1 MFCLIFAMLIF
12 NCSNLTNKKLPAN
25 KETDTE
31 DNNAD
36 GQFFSVGDKK
46 LLPNNDAFN
55 FVKTMRIGWNLGNA
69 LDSHNNDVSSETAW
83 GNPKITQK
91 IFRGV
96 KMAGFEV
103 VRIPVTWLGHIG
115 NAPDYKIEDDFLNR
129 VFQIVG
135 YAKQEN
141 LKVIINIHH
150 DGADSKH
157 WLDIKNAA
165 KNSQTNDKIKKSTVK
180 NVGTNCKKISKFA
193 RLFDF

>member
-1 MFCLIFAMLIF
+1 
-12 NCSNLTNKKLPAN
+12 
-25 KETDTE
+25 
-31 DNNAD
+31 
-36 GQFFSVGDKK
+36 
-46 LLPNNDAFN
+46 
-55 FVKTMRIGWNLGNA
+55 
-69 LDSHNNDVSSETAW
+69 
-83 GNPKITQK
+83 
-91 IFRGV
+91 
-96 KMAGFEV
+96 MAGFEV

-165 KNSQTNDKIKKSTVK
+165 KNSQTNDKIKNHCQKCGNKLQK
-180 NVGTNCKKISKFA
+180 NFQIRKII
-193 RLFDF
+193 